1 MFVNTNPM
9 YKKCQHKKI
18 PLKYT
23 LILSS
28 LSIYLFFFFKEMTQL
43 SISRIWMFSMRSC
56 LFPNR
61 PHWLLLSLLFTHVS
75 MMYICLWYYLIN
87 STYLSCTLFFNRY
100 FMSKEI
106 HKKESRLRL
115 LQNNNLSTQ
124 MVSFVTEIKLLFH
137 YRIAWYFVL
146 FVL

>member
-28 LSIYLFFFFKEMTQL
+28 LSIYLFFFFKEITQL

-75 MMYICLWYYLIN
+75 MMYSCLWYYRIN

-137 YRIAWYFVL
+137 YFIFI
-146 FVL
+146 